1 MPTKTSPSRCPSCG
15 RKHKRSNHANQ
26 RLWLLYHL
34 AASKLHPGGNTYS
47 AEQFHIYYKSRFL
60 GCVDFPLPNGKV
72 LAIPKSTADLD
83 VSEFNEFMSAVEAD
97 LAEREVYLEEMPQ

>member
-1 MPTKTSPSRCPSCG
+1 MKTERCHACG
-15 RKHKRSNHANQ
+15 RRYKRSTESNR

-83 VSEFNEFMSAVEAD
+83 VSEFNDFMSQVEAD
-97 LAEREVYLEEMPQ
+97 LAERDVYLDEVPA

>member
-1 MPTKTSPSRCPSCG
+1 M
-15 RKHKRSNHANQ
+15 
-26 RLWLLYHL
+26 
-34 AASKLHPGGNTYS
+34 AASKLRPGGNTYS

-83 VSEFNEFMSAVEAD
+83 VDAFADYMSAVEAD
-97 LAEREVYLEEMPQ
+97 LAERDVYLEEMV

>member
-1 MPTKTSPSRCPSCG
+1 MAISPSRCPSCG
-15 RKHKRSNHANQ
+15 RKHKRSNPANQ

-34 AASKLHPGGNTYS
+34 AASRLRPGGATYS

-60 GCVDFPLPNGKV
+60 GCVDFPLPNGKT

-83 VSEFNEFMSAVEAD
+83 VTEFNDFMSQVEAD
-97 LAEREVYLEEMPQ
+97 LAERDVYLEEMPA